1 MRLVGLIGSILD
13 REISR
18 SMISQKVKNFACAD
32 VLNLTK
38 NRKTTNISENLDIL
52 PESSE
57 QHLDKVLTFIGLIG
71 AGYLT
76 CSSIVQKLQVPD
88 LSSLR
93 KIKNFQTR
101 WKPFILLPKVV
112 MWLSTGYDI
121 GRVDWKRSWLRDLL
135 FHDFPK
141 SENGNHSYYFLKWS
155 YDDQQAMTLV
165 GLIESVLDQ

>member
-76 CSSIVQKLQVPD
+76 CSSIVQKLQVRIHQVC
-88 LSSLR
+88 R
-93 KIKNFQTR
+93 KIQNF
-101 WKPFILLPKVV
+101 
-112 MWLSTGYDI
+112 
-121 GRVDWKRSWLRDLL
+121 
-135 FHDFPK
+135 
-141 SENGNHSYYFLKWS
+141 
-155 YDDQQAMTLV
+155 
-165 GLIESVLDQ
+165 